1 MSLLVV
7 GLREIVITGTAR
19 RICLTAIAVS
29 IVALLA
35 GCGGSRSPEH
45 VVRAWS
51 KAFNTGDNNGA
62 ADLFAAG
69 AKVIAGDSIRVLRNR
84 DQAVAFNAGLPCS
97 GRIIKLKAAGAEVTA
112 MFELA
117 DRATHRCRGVGEH
130 GSILFHIRDGKI
142 VVFDQ
147 IGA

>member
-1 MSLLVV
+1 MTLLLLTCARSL
-7 GLREIVITGTAR
+7 ITGSR
-19 RICLTAIAVS
+19 RRLCLTAIAVL
-29 IVALLA
+29 VGALLA
-35 GCGGSRSPEH
+35 GCGGSPSPEH

-62 ADLFAAG
+62 ADLFASG

-84 DQAVAFNAGLPCS
+84 DQAVTFNAGLPCS
-97 GRIIKLKAAGAEVTA
+97 GRIVKLKTAGAEVTA
-112 MFELA
+112 TFKLA
-117 DRATHRCRGVGEH
+117 DRATHRCHGVGER
-130 GSILFHIRDGKI
+130 GSIVFHIRDGKI